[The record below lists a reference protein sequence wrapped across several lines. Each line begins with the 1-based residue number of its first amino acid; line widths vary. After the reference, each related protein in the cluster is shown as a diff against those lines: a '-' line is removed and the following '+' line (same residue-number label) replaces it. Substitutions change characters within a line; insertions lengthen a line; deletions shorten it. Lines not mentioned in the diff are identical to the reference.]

1 MCLNFLMM
9 DFDHVR
15 YSKNKLFTKEKEQ
28 KFNTSSRIRGLH
40 THYLLSASLSQAE
53 FSV

>member
-15 YSKNKLFTKEKEQ
+15 YSKNKLFIKEKKNLTQAQELEVSIHII
-28 KFNTSSRIRGLH
+28 F
-40 THYLLSASLSQAE
+40 YLPL
-53 FSV
+53 